1 MALLKKLSDRW
12 NRKHFEKLQ
21 DGDMDVINAQKLEQ
35 LGCVRKANRRYED
48 AILNFEKA
56 KFFATL
62 LGNKDYKAKAESR
75 IGQAEQNIEDLKEIL
90 GY

>member
-35 LGCVRKANRRYED
+35 LGCFRKANRRYED

-62 LGNKDYKAKAESR
+62 LGNKEYKAISQTR
-75 IGQAEQNIEDLKEIL
+75 IEEIKDTINMV
-90 GY
+90 